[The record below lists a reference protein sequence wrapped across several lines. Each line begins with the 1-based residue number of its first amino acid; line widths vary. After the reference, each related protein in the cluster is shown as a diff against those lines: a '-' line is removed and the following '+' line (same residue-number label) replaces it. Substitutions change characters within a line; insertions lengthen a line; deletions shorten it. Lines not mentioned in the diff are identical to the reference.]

1 MESQYGSL
9 LMYAVCAYATV
20 LKGLAYPVNGIIMG
34 GLDWNFTMAG
44 ECVFLLMK
52 DDTTCYATNTCYILC
67 PDSDVAIESRM
78 CRYDS
83 ILVNEQQ
90 CDAGKDLVGL
100 SGVYGHAGSHRCNAI
115 PKQDWGLEDFASA

>member
-1 MESQYGSL
+1 VASESCL
-9 LMYAVCAYATV
+9 
-20 LKGLAYPVNGIIMG
+20 
-34 GLDWNFTMAG
+34 
-44 ECVFLLMK
+44 
-52 DDTTCYATNTCYILC
+52 
-67 PDSDVAIESRM
+67 

-100 SGVYGHAGSHRCNAI
+100 GGVYGDAGGHRCNAI

>member
-1 MESQYGSL
+1 MASESCL
-9 LMYAVCAYATV
+9 
-20 LKGLAYPVNGIIMG
+20 
-34 GLDWNFTMAG
+34 
-44 ECVFLLMK
+44 
-52 DDTTCYATNTCYILC
+52 
-67 PDSDVAIESRM
+67 

-100 SGVYGHAGSHRCNAI
+100 GGVYGDAGGHRCNAI